1 MKLTRLIGLGLV
13 ISLGAFAGT
22 ASAQAARFE
31 VTSIKAI
38 RPTLVNTIAALQKGN
53 AAAAKDAFE
62 AYDSGWNGVEV
73 YVNFRHPE
81 MYKELEG
88 GFQNRIAMGLNAATP
103 DVAALLADAKAMLAK
118 FDEEVS
124 AIEKAPPI
132 NRLFDDVARLRIVR
146 AHLRE
151 VTPALK
157 AAKMAKARAS
167 FRAFDDNWDS
177 IEDLIKERSSEAYV
191 AIESGMIEVE
201 KALMPAQPNADA
213 VITLVA
219 GITDKYNQIVAQ
231 ITKEA
236 RSAK

>member
-1 MKLTRLIGLGLV
+1 MKLT
-13 ISLGAFAGT
+13 SLTAIVLAVVLASAVT
-22 ASAQAARFE
+22 ASAQEARFE
-31 VTSIKAI
+31 VTSMKGI
-38 RPTLVNTIAALQKGN
+38 RPTLVNTIRALQKRDVQ
-53 AAAAKDAFE
+53 AAKDAFE

-73 YVNFRHPE
+73 YVNVRHPA

-103 DVAALLADAKAMLAK
+103 DLAALLADAQAMLAK
-118 FDEEVS
+118 FDEEVA
-124 AIEKAPPI
+124 AIEKAPPL

-151 VTPALK
+151 VTPRLK
-157 AAKMAKARAS
+157 AMKLAKARES
-167 FRAFDDNWDS
+167 FQAFNEKWDS
-177 IEDLIKERSSEAYV
+177 IEDLIKQRSSESYV
-191 AIESGMIEVE
+191 AIESGMIEIE
-201 KALMPAQPNADA
+201 KALMPAQPNIDA

-219 GITDKYNQIVAQ
+219 GVMDKYNAVVGQ

>member
-1 MKLTRLIGLGLV
+1 MKLTRLT
-13 ISLGAFAGT
+13 AFVLAVVLASAGT
-22 ASAQAARFE
+22 ASAQSRFE

-38 RPTLVNTIAALQKGN
+38 RPTLVNTIAALEKRNVQ
-53 AAAAKDAFE
+53 AAKDAFE

-73 YVNFRHPE
+73 YVNVRHPD

-103 DVAALLADAKAMLAK
+103 DVAALLAEAKAMLAR
-118 FDEEVS
+118 FDEEVA
-124 AIEKAPPI
+124 AIEKAPPL

-146 AHLRE
+146 ANLRE
-151 VTPALK
+151 VTPRLK
-157 AAKMAKARAS
+157 AMKLAKARES
-167 FRAFDDNWDS
+167 FQAFDDKWDS
-177 IEDLIKERSSEAYV
+177 IEDLIKERSSESYV
-191 AIESGMIEVE
+191 AIESGMIEIE
-201 KALMPAQPNADA
+201 KALMPAQPNTDA

-219 GITDKYNQIVAQ
+219 GVMDKYNAVVGQ